1 MMLKWN
7 RLAVILV
14 FGLTSLLVLVA
25 FYGNYFFLT
34 DVREQAQQV
43 SQVVDKQKDL
53 LATYPP
59 DETELATYQ
68 SLYEETQQFLPEGEQ
83 INAELL
89 HLEALATVENVTI
102 ASVSR
107 VEAALP
113 VEEIDGNYFKSR
125 YQVEMTSAQP
135 ENMQALLE
143 GVRTFERIWNVTNF
157 TFTKAGETDYSGS
170 FAFEVFY
177 HDERAVE

>member
-89 HLEALATVENVTI
+89 RLEVLATVENVTI

-125 YQVEMTSAQP
+125 YQ
-135 ENMQALLE
+135 

-170 FAFEVFY
+170 FTFEVFY
-177 HDERAVE
+177 HDERAAE